1 MISIV
6 NYLFEGKIKDT
17 FNKAKQ
23 GYLNFEER
31 LGREAVGAATDVK
44 NNISNTV
51 NDIRGKNYKI
61 QR

>member
-1 MISIV
+1 MISII
-6 NYLFEGKIKDT
+6 NYLFEGKIKEM

-23 GYLNFEER
+23 GYSNFEER
-31 LGREAVGAATDVK
+31 LGKETVGAVKDIK